1 MFVPWKFVLWKNG
14 KFHQARVIPISE
26 IDATAYGWILVKTYT
41 AQMLRSLIATIAVAS
56 LASCTQA
63 QIEAGRFANTA
74 GEVRNK
80 LLACR
85 SKIDASPQIFISLRS

>member
-1 MFVPWKFVLWKNG
+1 
-14 KFHQARVIPISE
+14 
-26 IDATAYGWILVKTYT
+26 VKTYT
-41 AQMLRSLIATIAVAS
+41 AQMLRCLIAAITVAS

-63 QIEAGRFANTA
+63 QIEAVRIANTA

-85 SKIDASPQIFISLRS
+85 SKIDASPQYSFIYKKLGVATAQDPMRMKTQAPLADPERVSDDASLSV